1 MTATYGAADFERLV
15 DEPPKTAG
23 LPESAGVSGRS
34 PFSRDRARV
43 LHSGSFRRLAGK
55 TQVVAP
61 NDDAVPRTR
70 LTHSLE
76 VAQIAREIGDQLG
89 CDADLVDLAGLAHD
103 IGHPPF
109 GHNGE
114 AALDAIGAAAG
125 GFEANAQNLRL
136 LTRLEPKIMAPDGR
150 MRGLNLTRAS
160 LDAVIKYPWPRPV
173 GGGKFG
179 VYADDAPVLRWVRS
193 GRPDDGRC
201 CLEAQVMD
209 WADDVAYSV
218 HDVEDGVSAGSIDL
232 GRLTDADEKLL
243 VGIAAQAF
251 SDETPDTLVAVL
263 DELLELPAV
272 RGAMGHPPGPI
283 ADAAVKQM
291 TSELTGRLATGAIAA
306 TRAAAGPGSLHRYD
320 ADLQV
325 PPLLRAEVAVLKAI
339 SRRYVMADP
348 GRLSIQRR
356 EQELLTELV
365 QRTADAGASALDP
378 LFAAAFDR
386 AGGDA
391 ERLRVV
397 LDQVSLLTDAQ
408 AVSRHARLTARAAPT
423 GATTTGATTTSA
435 TTTGTAPTGA
445 TATGA
450 TAAGA
455 TAPGATAA
463 GATATGATATG
474 TAAG

>member
-1 MTATYGAADFERLV
+1 MTARYGDADLERLV
-15 DEPPKTAG
+15 VEAAKTAG
-23 LPESAGVSGRS
+23 LPESAGAGGRS
-34 PFSRDRARV
+34 PFARDRARV

-61 NDDAVPRTR
+61 DDDAVPRTR

-76 VAQIAREIGDQLG
+76 VAQIAREIGEQLG

-114 AALDAIGAAAG
+114 AALDAVGATAG

-136 LTRLEPKIMAPDGR
+136 LTRLEPKIITEGGR
-150 MRGLNLTRAS
+150 PAGLNLTRAS
-160 LDAVIKYPWPRPV
+160 LDAVIKYPWRRPA

-179 VYADDAPVLRWVRS
+179 VYADDAPVMEWVRN

-218 HDVEDGVSAGSIDL
+218 HDVEDGVSAGRIDL
-232 GRLTDADEKLL
+232 GRLDDPDERLL
-243 VGIAAQAF
+243 VGYAAQAF
-251 SDETPDTLVAVL
+251 SDQTPDALAAVL
-263 DELLELPAV
+263 DALLDLPAV
-272 RGAMGHPPGPI
+272 SAAVGHPPGPV
-283 ADAAVKQM
+283 ADAAVKRM

-306 TRAAAGPGSLHRYD
+306 TRAAMGPGPLHRYD
-320 ADLQV
+320 ADLHV
-325 PPLLRAEVAVLKAI
+325 PTVLRAEVAVLKAI
-339 SRRYVMADP
+339 ARRYVMADP
-348 GRLSIQRR
+348 DRLAIQHR
-356 EQELLTELV
+356 EQEVLVELV
-365 QRTADAGASALDP
+365 ELTAAAGPSALDP
-378 LFAAAFDR
+378 MFSGAFER

-408 AVSRHARLTARAAPT
+408 AMSRHARLVNKVD
-423 GATTTGATTTSA
+423 SA
-435 TTTGTAPTGA
+435 GGTVD
-445 TATGA
+445 
-450 TAAGA
+450 
-455 TAPGATAA
+455 
-463 GATATGATATG
+463 
-474 TAAG
+474 